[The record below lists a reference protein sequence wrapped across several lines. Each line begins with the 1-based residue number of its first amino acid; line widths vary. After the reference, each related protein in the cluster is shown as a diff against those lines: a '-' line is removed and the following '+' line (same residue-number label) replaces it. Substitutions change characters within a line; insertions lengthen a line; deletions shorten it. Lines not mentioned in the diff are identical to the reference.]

1 MHLSTAGR
9 RFAGVLASTLVG
21 AGTLVAVTPA
31 AAHAAGPEIG
41 FTAYAYG
48 TSVFNADR
56 SAMSGPTAYVSLACT
71 TAPGKKASNN
81 TAAADLGKVGKA
93 GATVTTV
100 GSSEWAGM
108 RATKSTSTT
117 AGASLLGG
125 IIKAKAI
132 TAETKV
138 KSTPL
143 GWKAENSSTLAELTI
158 LGKKIDANPGPNT
171 KITVALPGVGKI
183 AEVILNEQQT
193 RTKANG
199 TFESTTT
206 ALHVKVLPNSQ
217 LGNKLNVEV
226 LIGRA
231 NAQLTPPAVGYLG
244 GRGFATKVT
253 ALNGIVKSG
262 PTSLVAVPCLG
273 GVSSNRV
280 ASGDLGGIARAKAA
294 SAKAEGS
301 ASDPAKSK
309 VEAQIAGVNLLGGLI
324 TADAI
329 KSVATAKQSAGG
341 PVELS
346 DKGSKFVNLRI
357 AGKPV
362 LDTDIGPNTKISVL
376 GVDITLNKVRKT
388 ANSITVTQI
397 EIVIK
402 SPRAGLPVNSKV
414 EIAYAS
420 ASILPAL

>member
-1 MHLSTAGR
+1 MHLRTAGR
-9 RFAGVLASTLVG
+9 RVAGVLASTLVG

-31 AAHAAGPEIG
+31 AHAAGPEIG

-48 TSVFNADR
+48 TSVYNADR

-71 TAPGKKASNN
+71 TAPGKKATNKS
-81 TAAADLGKVGKA
+81 AAGDLGRVGKA

-100 GSSEWAGM
+100 ESSEWAGS

-117 AGASLLGG
+117 AGATLLGG
-125 IIKAKAI
+125 LIKAKAI

-138 KSTPL
+138 KSVN
-143 GWKAENSSTLAELTI
+143 GAWKAENSSTLADLTI
-158 LGKKIDANPGPNT
+158 LGKKIDVKPGANTRINVG
-171 KITVALPGVGKI
+171 LPGVGKI

-193 RTKANG
+193 RTKPNG

-217 LGNKLNVEV
+217 LGNKFNIDVIV
-226 LIGRA
+226 GRA

-253 ALNGIVKSG
+253 LLNGAVQSG

-273 GVSSNRV
+273 GVSSNRI
-280 ASGDLGGIARAKAA
+280 ASGDLGDPAEAKGAWAR
-294 SAKAEGS
+294 AEGS
-301 ASDPAKSK
+301 AGDPAKSK
-309 VEAQIAGVNLLGGLI
+309 VEAEIAGVNLLGGLI

-329 KSVATAKQSAGG
+329 KSVASAKQTAGG

-346 DKGSKFVNLRI
+346 DKGSEFVNLKI
-357 AGKPV
+357 NGKPV
-362 LDTDIGPNTKISVL
+362 LDTDIGPNTKLSVL

-388 ANSITVTQI
+388 SNSITVTQI

-402 SPRAGLPVNSKV
+402 SPRSGLPVNSKV
-414 EIAYAS
+414 EVAYAS

>member
-1 MHLSTAGR
+1 MHLRTAGR

-31 AAHAAGPEIG
+31 AHAAGPEIG

-48 TSVFNADR
+48 TSVYNADR
-56 SAMSGPTAYVSLACT
+56 SVMSGPTAYVSLACT
-71 TAPGKKASNN
+71 TAPGKKAKNN

-100 GSSEWAGM
+100 NSSEWGDS
-108 RATKSTSTT
+108 RATKATSTT

-125 IIKAKAI
+125 IIRAKAI
-132 TAETKV
+132 TAEAKV
-138 KSTPL
+138 KSTPD
-143 GWKAENSSTLAELTI
+143 GWKAENKSVLADLTI
-158 LGKKIDANPGPNT
+158 LGKKIDAEVGPNT
-171 KITVALPGVGKI
+171 KINVALPGVGKI
-183 AEVILNEQQT
+183 AEVILNEQVT

-199 TFESTTT
+199 TFETTTT

-217 LGNKLNVEV
+217 LGNKLNVDV
-226 LIGRA
+226 TIGRA

-253 ALNGIVKSG
+253 LLNGAVQSG

-273 GVSSNRV
+273 GTSSNRI
-280 ASGDLGGIARAKAA
+280 ASGDLDGIAKAKAA
-294 SAKAEGS
+294 AAKAEGS
-301 ASDPAKSK
+301 AGDPAKSR
-309 VEAQIAGVNLLGGLI
+309 VEAELAGVNLLGGLI

-329 KSVATAKQSAGG
+329 KSVATAKQTAGG

-346 DKGSKFVNLRI
+346 DKGSKFVNLKI
-357 AGKPV
+357 GGKAV
-362 LDTDIGPNTKISVL
+362 LDTDIGPNTKINVL
-376 GVDITLNKVRKT
+376 GVQITLNKVRKT
-388 ANSITVTQI
+388 ATSITVTQI
-397 EIVIK
+397 EVVIK
-402 SPRAGLPVNSKV
+402 SPGHGLPVNSKV
-414 EIAYAS
+414 EISYAS

>member
-9 RFAGVLASTLVG
+9 RVAGVLASTLVG
-21 AGTLVAVTPA
+21 AGTLIAVTP

-41 FTAYAYG
+41 YAAYAFG
-48 TSVFNADR
+48 TSVLNADR

-71 TAPGKKASNN
+71 TAPGKKATNN

-93 GATVTTV
+93 GGTVTTV
-100 GSSEWAGM
+100 ESSEWAGM

-117 AGASLLGG
+117 AGVSLLGG

-143 GWKAENSSTLAELTI
+143 GWKAENDSVLADLTI
-158 LGKKIDANPGPNT
+158 LGKKIDARVGPNT
-171 KITVALPGVGKI
+171 KISVGLPGVGKI

-206 ALHVKVLPNSQ
+206 ALHIKVFPNSQ
-217 LGNKLNVEV
+217 LGNKFNVEV
-226 LIGRA
+226 IVGRA

-244 GRGFATKVT
+244 GRAFATKVT
-253 ALNGIVKSG
+253 LLNGAVKSG

-273 GVSSNRV
+273 GVGTNRV
-280 ASGDLGGIARAKAA
+280 AGADLGDIAGAKAA
-294 SAKAEGS
+294 ATKAEGS
-301 ASDPAKSK
+301 AGDPAKSRTQA
-309 VEAQIAGVNLLGGLI
+309 EIAGVNLLGGLI

-346 DKGSKFVNLRI
+346 SEGSKLVNLKI
-357 AGKPV
+357 NGKPV
-362 LDTDIGPNTKISVL
+362 LDTDIGPNTKINVL
-376 GVDITLNKVRKT
+376 GVEITLNKIRKT
-388 ANSITVTQI
+388 STSITVTQI
-397 EIVIK
+397 EVVIK

-414 EIAYAS
+414 EVAYAS

>member
-1 MHLSTAGR
+1 
-9 RFAGVLASTLVG
+9 
-21 AGTLVAVTPA
+21 
-31 AAHAAGPEIG
+31 
-41 FTAYAYG
+41 
-48 TSVFNADR
+48 
-56 SAMSGPTAYVSLACT
+56 MSGPTAYVSLACT
-71 TAPGKKASNN
+71 TAPGKKATNN
-81 TAAADLGKVGKA
+81 SAAADLGKVGKA

-100 GSSEWAGM
+100 ESSEWAGM

-117 AGASLLGG
+117 AGVSLLGG

-143 GWKAENSSTLAELTI
+143 GWKAENDSVLADLTI
-158 LGKKIDANPGPNT
+158 LGKKIDARVGPNT
-171 KITVALPGVGKI
+171 KINVGLPGVGKL
-183 AEVILNEQQT
+183 AEVILNEQLT

-206 ALHVKVLPNSQ
+206 ALHVKILPNSQ
-217 LGNKLNVEV
+217 LGNKFNVDV
-226 LIGRA
+226 IIGRA

-244 GRGFATKVT
+244 GRAFATKVT
-253 ALNGIVKSG
+253 LLNGAVQSG

-273 GVSSNRV
+273 GAGSSRV
-280 ASGDLGGIARAKAA
+280 GSGDLGDIAKAQGA
-294 SAKAEGS
+294 ATKAEGS
-301 ASDPAKSK
+301 AGDPAKSRA
-309 VEAQIAGVNLLGGLI
+309 EAEIAGVNLLGGLI

-346 DKGSKFVNLRI
+346 DEGSKFVNLKI
-357 AGKPV
+357 GGKPV
-362 LDTDIGPNTKISVL
+362 LDTNIGPNTKISVL
-376 GVDITLNKVRKT
+376 GVDITLNKIRKT
-388 ANSITVTQI
+388 STSITVTQI
-397 EIVIK
+397 EVVIK

-414 EIAYAS
+414 EVSYAS